1 MNTRFFFNSL
11 PVRYRLPYR
20 DYYTYQNLIAVRA
33 ASMIFLVLN
42 VIIRILY
49 LVFPVSL
56 TKAQNFPEFNSSNWV
71 FITVTPIF
79 LIASNLSI
87 LGFKNKK
94 TATTGMALLVFLFA
108 LYIIVCGMY
117 SSFIATSDPSNALTL
132 YLIALSLIS
141 VIFAFEYYETVLLLV
156 AVEVCFTSLL
166 FYSQTPATDMLYN
179 QLISAILLSAFYF
192 TSRYFFTYK
201 ANFYLQVNEIREKN
215 VEIEKAGE
223 FKNQVLGMVA
233 HDLRNPIAAVE
244 SIAMMM
250 ELDDVDEETQDNIN
264 MMKASCVKARSII
277 DDLLEAAR
285 DENIAVFETRNTE
298 LNQMLTGVVAE
309 WRVQQNNKVNVVFGS
324 TINPAFAQINHEKF
338 HRVIDNLISNAV
350 KFSKDRDR
358 VDVRLSQQNDT
369 IFIEVQD
376 YGLGIP
382 ANILPEIFNR
392 FSKAGR
398 TGLRGE
404 KSTGLGLSIVRQI
417 IEKHKGTITVTSTE
431 GLGSTFTI
439 KLPVSGV
446 MGLGDLLKPVGSSA
460 RQMA

>member
-1 MNTRFFFNSL
+1 MNTRFFFNNL
-11 PVRYRLPYR
+11 PLRYRAQYR

-42 VIIRILY
+42 VIIRVLY

-56 TKAQNFPEFNSSNWV
+56 TKAQNFPEFNFSNWI
-71 FITVTPIF
+71 FIIVTPIF
-79 LIASNLSI
+79 LISSNLSI
-87 LGFKNKK
+87 LNFKTKK
-94 TATTGMALLVFLFA
+94 KATPGMAMLVFLFA

-132 YLIALSLIS
+132 YLIALCLIS
-141 VIFAFEYYETVLLLV
+141 VIFVFEYYETVFLLV
-156 AVEVCFTSLL
+156 SIELFFTSLL
-166 FYSQTPATDMLYN
+166 IYSQTPATDMLYN

-201 ANFYLQVNEIREKN
+201 ANYYLQVNEIREKN
-215 VEIEKAGE
+215 AEIEKAGE

-264 MMKASCVKARSII
+264 MMKASCAKARSII
-277 DDLLEAAR
+277 GDLLEAAR
-285 DENIAVFETRNTE
+285 DENIAIFETRNTE
-298 LNQMLTGVVAE
+298 LNQMLTSTVSD
-309 WRVQQNNKVNVVFGS
+309 WRLQQNNKVNVVFS
-324 TINPAFAQINHEKF
+324 SSANPVFAEINHEKF

-358 VDVRLSQQNDT
+358 VDVRLSQQSDSIT
-369 IFIEVQD
+369 IEVQD

-417 IEKHKGTITVTSTE
+417 VEKHKGTITVTSAE
-431 GLGSTFTI
+431 GAGSTFTI
-439 KLPVSGV
+439 KLPVAGA
-446 MGLGDLLKPVGSSA
+446 MALGDLLKPSSNGA
-460 RQMA
+460 KQMA

>member
-1 MNTRFFFNSL
+1 
-11 PVRYRLPYR
+11 
-20 DYYTYQNLIAVRA
+20 
-33 ASMIFLVLN
+33 LVLN

-56 TKAQNFPEFNSSNWV
+56 TKAQNFPEFNFSNWV
-71 FITVTPIF
+71 FIIVTPIF
-79 LIASNLSI
+79 LIASNLFI
-87 LGFKNKK
+87 VDFKKYKK
-94 TATTGMALLVFLFA
+94 STTGMSLLVFLFA

-132 YLIALSLIS
+132 YLVALSLIS
-141 VIFAFEYYETVLLLV
+141 VIVVFEYYETVLLLV
-156 AVEVCFTSLL
+156 AVELFFTSLL

-179 QLISAILLSAFYF
+179 QLISAILISGFYF
-192 TSRYFFTYK
+192 ISRYFFTYK
-201 ANFYLQVNEIREKN
+201 ANYYLQVIEIREKN
-215 VEIEKAGE
+215 SEIEKAGE

-250 ELDDVDEETQDNIN
+250 ELDEIDEETQDNIN

-285 DENIAVFETRNTE
+285 NENIAVFETQNTE
-298 LNQMLTGVVAE
+298 LNQLLGNIVSE
-309 WRVQQNNKVNVVFGS
+309 WKKQPDNKVNVIFSSSANPVNAR
-324 TINPAFAQINHEKF
+324 INYEKF

-350 KFSKDRDR
+350 KFSKDRDI
-358 VDVRLSQQNDT
+358 VDVRLSRQNDL
-369 IFIEVQD
+369 IFIDVQD
-376 YGLGIP
+376 YGVGIP
-382 ANILPEIFNR
+382 AAMLPEIFNR

-417 IEKHKGTITVTSTE
+417 IEKHKGTISVTSTE
-431 GLGSTFTI
+431 GQGSTFRIT
-439 KLPVSGV
+439 LPVVNSF
-446 MGLGDLLKPVGSSA
+446 
-460 RQMA
+460 